1 MKEPGRKNLYYSLL
15 LAAVMMMLLIGYF
28 IWMLPSLYV
37 SYTEEQNLKAIR
49 SQHQTFLET
58 GTYEQVH
65 VRNPTACMSIK
76 IPFEEAYIEAA
87 SKMMTVKITPADAE
101 TADLMKEIRSF
112 ARTYEFHTSLK
123 KPVRLLKKMEQILK
137 KLQLPVQAEILYQQ
151 STDHLYDNETVR
163 VHTVDGHGIILET
176 TVSDQH
182 HQYTNYLAM
191 QQGTDAMVFS
201 VLPVVTPQMEEI
213 RPVVMQS
220 VPMLGAVLLFIV
232 LIFSQLY
239 SAGIVH
245 PMYQKLLDMNQSL
258 LEENE
263 RQEMFLRASSH
274 QLKTPVTAALLL
286 LDGIIGGIGKYKD
299 YKKYLPK
306 VKEQLLSMRSIIEE
320 ILSLHKSRKT
330 QNACSICLYD
340 LVRTQTASYQL
351 PAADRHLEI
360 LLEGSSDTS
369 VWADCD
375 ILSKIIDNLLA
386 NAVAYTP
393 HGGRITIFLSSRKL
407 VIRNDGI
414 TIPQDILPHIFE
426 PFVCGEHQT
435 APHGLGL
442 YIAAYYAKMMSAS
455 LEIRNLENSVE
466 AVLVFHPPQ

>member
-15 LAAVMMMLLIGYF
+15 LAVVMMILLIGYF

-58 GTYEQVH
+58 GTYEQVR
-65 VRNPTACMSIK
+65 VRNPTACMSVK
-76 IPFEEAYIEAA
+76 IPFEESYIEAA
-87 SKMMTVKITPADAE
+87 SKMLTVKITPSDTE
-101 TADLMKEIRSF
+101 TAALMEEIRSF
-112 ARTYEFHTSLK
+112 ARTYSFQTPTK
-123 KPVRLLKKMEQILK
+123 KPVRLLKKMDQIFK
-137 KLQLPVQAEILYQQ
+137 KVHLPVQTEILYQQ
-151 STDHLYDNETVR
+151 TADDLYDKETVR
-163 VHTVDGHGIILET
+163 VHTLDKHGMILET

-191 QQGTDAMVFS
+191 QQGPDALVFS

-220 VPMLGAVLLFIV
+220 VPMLAAVLLLLV

-299 YKKYLPK
+299 QKKYLPK
-306 VKEQLLSMRSIIEE
+306 VKEQLLSMRSIIDE
-320 ILSLHKSRKT
+320 ILSLHKSHRK
-330 QNACSICLYD
+330 QNARSIYLYD
-340 LVRTQTASYQL
+340 LIQTQTASYQL
-351 PAADRHLEI
+351 PAADRQLQI
-360 LLEGSSDTS
+360 LVEGSSDVS
-369 VWADCD
+369 VWADYD
-375 ILSKIIDNLLA
+375 ILSKIIDNLLS

-393 HGGRITIFLSSRKL
+393 QGGRITISISSQKL
-407 VIRNDGI
+407 VIQNDGI
-414 TIPQDILPHIFE
+414 TIPQDMLPHIFE

-442 YIAAYYAKMMSAS
+442 YIAAYYAKMMSAA

-466 AVLVFHPPQ
+466 AALVFHPHQ